1 MLFRSH
7 VLKRR
12 GVIASDAQRK
22 PAQMLTSAAKAEVD
36 YLLARL
42 AKHDKRA
49 AL

>member
-1 MLFRSH
+1 
-7 VLKRR
+7 
-12 GVIASDAQRK
+12 
-22 PAQMLTSAAKAEVD
+22 MLTPAAKAEVD